1 VTIIPDS
8 YAALVD
14 ALEKGNAHIVLLDPY
29 AYTLAYQKGLVYAS
43 FATLK
48 DGNDTYGAQF
58 IATRK
63 GGFKSYFD
71 PITETNTGTELSR
84 VVIVE
89 NEATNIKDALLI
101 LFDGDAENGNY
112 DTLQLMIHAIQS
124 NITSYSIEGMVSR
137 IMYTQSVIQVL
148 TADDP

>member
-1 VTIIPDS
+1 MNDSITVEMVGYESTTIQLGSTIQSVISNLTSD
-8 YAALVD
+8 
-14 ALEKGNAHIVLLDPY
+14 I
-29 AYTLAYQKGLVYAS
+29 T
-43 FATLK
+43 
-48 DGNDTYGAQF
+48 
-58 IATRK
+58 
-63 GGFKSYFD
+63 
-71 PITETNTGTELSR
+71 ITETNTGTELSR